1 MRRALVSSLAS
12 LAVTG
17 GAVFALS
24 VPAQAAGATTASTSA
39 GILTID
45 CTRNIQ
51 NTWGEISCKSE
62 DGQSVKEVR
71 FDCAGA
77 PDKVYSNFYF
87 KGTWK
92 QSYECAWGSMTRI
105 QVTI

>member
-1 MRRALVSSLAS
+1 MRKALVSSLAS

-24 VPAQAAGATTASTSA
+24 APAQATGTTTASTSA
-39 GILTID
+39 GILTIE

-51 NTWGEISCKSE
+51 NTWGKISCDSP
-62 DGQSVKEVR
+62 DGQNVKEVR

-87 KGTWK
+87 KGTWEK
-92 QSYECAWGSMTRI
+92 SHECAWGSMTRI

>member
-1 MRRALVSSLAS
+1 MRRAVVSSLAS

-45 CTRNIQ
+45 CVRNIQ
-51 NTWGEISCKSE
+51 NTWGEITCESP
-62 DGQSVKEVR
+62 DGQNVKEVR
-71 FDCAGA
+71 FDCSWS
-77 PDKVYSNFYF
+77 PDKVYKDFYF
-87 KGTWK
+87 KGTWTK
-92 QSYECAWGSMTRI
+92 SHECVRPMTRI